1 MANLTHRKHQQGAA
15 AVEFAAVFVLFF
27 VLFYAVVGY
36 MLPLL
41 LSATYEE
48 VAADALRE
56 AVRNPDVLVAT
67 AQTQATQQQ
76 RVRESIAL
84 LKLPD
89 RWKSV
94 CAGRTDYLTVEG
106 NLWSVCLR
114 HPDPRSILP
123 PLSLFGIDVPQLPD
137 EIRGEARLLIRN

>member
-1 MANLTHRKHQQGAA
+1 MANIIDRKHQQGAA
-15 AVEFAAVFVLFF
+15 AIEFAAVFVLFF

-41 LSATYEE
+41 LAATYEE

-56 AVRNPDVLVAT
+56 AVRHPDVLVAT
-67 AQTQATQQQ
+67 PQIQSAQRQK
-76 RVRESIAL
+76 VREAIDL
-84 LKLPD
+84 LKLPPS
-89 RWKSV
+89 WKSV
-94 CAGRTDYLTVEG
+94 CADRSDYLTIVG

-123 PLSLFGIDVPQLPD
+123 PISLLGIDVPQLPD
-137 EIRGEARLLIRN
+137 EIRGEASLRIR